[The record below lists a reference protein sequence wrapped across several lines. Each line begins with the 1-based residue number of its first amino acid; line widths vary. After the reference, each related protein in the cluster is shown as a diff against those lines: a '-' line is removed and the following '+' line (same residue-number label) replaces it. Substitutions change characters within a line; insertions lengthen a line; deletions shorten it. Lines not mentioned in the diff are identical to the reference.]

1 MIKIKYY
8 VIKMQISKQ
17 KNFVNREEN
26 ISIVSSFGLYEGLNI
41 SKKDLTLLRKKVESF
56 EKLYYEKINLNCNRK
71 VKELN
76 KHIFTNNNFSNKY
89 EFDNLITPI
98 DERRKFIM
106 SEINKNLYAFL
117 FSLSSLIYFTKISNY
132 LFKINSIVI
141 FKPIFLLTFCCAP
154 LAITLYDSKINWE
167 LFKLEYITKKK

>member
-1 MIKIKYY
+1 
-8 VIKMQISKQ
+8 MQISKQ

-76 KHIFTNNNFSNKY
+76 EHIFTNNNFSNKY

-141 FKPIFLLTFCCAP
+141 FKPIFLLTFCGAP